1 MHKNKMSILKSVSL
15 LFALLWAA
23 SSLAAQ
29 GIIPQCKYLP
39 LANNPIITGTPNTTI
54 CVDVPV
60 QLSKNHVV
68 FSIDSLAT
76 SDGTAAGIPVALR
89 HMWMLGS
96 AMKARIHAGKIDPAN
111 VQIIGVI
118 HGTALHW
125 ALSDAWWQKQVDDDG
140 NQLYPNGNPY
150 KPWIEKL
157 FALNA
162 AGVNIQLE
170 VCGVTLAG
178 NGLSSND
185 VYSSP
190 NGRIYVNQ
198 GALGRII
205 DLEQQGYAYLQ
216 EGWVDNDKHHH
227 HRDHD

>member
-1 MHKNKMSILKSVSL
+1 MNSKLSVLKAVSL
-15 LFALLWAA
+15 LLALLWSANT
-23 SSLAAQ
+23 LAAQ

-39 LANNPIITGTPNTTI
+39 LANNPIITGVPNTTI
-54 CVDVPV
+54 CVDIPV
-60 QLSKNHVV
+60 SLTKNHVV

-76 SDGTAAGIPVALR
+76 TTGTDEGAPVALR

-96 AMKARIHAGKIDPAN
+96 AM
-111 VQIIGVI
+111 
-118 HGTALHW
+118 
-125 ALSDAWWQKQVDDDG
+125 
-140 NQLYPNGNPY
+140 
-150 KPWIEKL
+150 
-157 FALNA
+157 
-162 AGVNIQLE
+162 LE

-178 NGLSSND
+178 KGLTSND

-216 EGWVDNDKHHH
+216 EGWVDADKYHHH
-227 HRDHD
+227 WDHDND